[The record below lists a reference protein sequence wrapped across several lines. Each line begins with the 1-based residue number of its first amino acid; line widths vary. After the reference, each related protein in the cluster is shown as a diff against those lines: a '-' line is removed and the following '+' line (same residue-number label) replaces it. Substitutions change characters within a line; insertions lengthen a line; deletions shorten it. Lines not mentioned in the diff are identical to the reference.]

1 MAENTKIEWA
11 THTFNPW
18 WGCTRISRACDNCY
32 AADLAKRTGSG
43 NLWEGERRRTGASNW
58 RLPYRWNNQA
68 TLTGDRPRVFC
79 ASMADVFDN
88 QVPPEWRRDLFA
100 MIRETPNLDWL
111 LLTKR
116 PQNISKML
124 PDDWGN
130 GWRNVW
136 LGASTENR
144 TEMLRRGA
152 ALKSIA
158 AAVHFWSAEPLV
170 ESLGDIPAE
179 IMPDWIIAGGES
191 GNGARVWPGFED
203 ACRSLRDQCRSAGV
217 PFFMKQMQGARK
229 ATMPPIP
236 DDLLVREIP
245 R

>member
-1 MAENTKIEWA
+1 
-11 THTFNPW
+11 
-18 WGCTRISRACDNCY
+18 
-32 AADLAKRTGSG
+32 
-43 NLWEGERRRTGASNW
+43 
-58 RLPYRWNNQA
+58 
-68 TLTGDRPRVFC
+68 
-79 ASMADVFDN
+79 
-88 QVPPEWRRDLFA
+88 

-152 ALKSIA
+152 ALKAIA